1 MQPMPKLRSV
11 KALISTIGS
20 SAVSTRKKK
29 AIAEIPL
36 ELVQDVALIGPIGK
50 IKDEL
55 AAWKETCLTT
65 MMISGPPQMVQT
77 AAELVLG

>member
-1 MQPMPKLRSV
+1 V
-11 KALISTIGS
+11 A
-20 SAVSTRKKK
+20 KKVQDLYLSGK
-29 AIAEIPL
+29 KNEAIAEIPL

-55 AAWKETCLTT
+55 PAWKETCLTT